1 MSLSKLSTIFE
12 NFERDKEVT
21 KSRKEK
27 GKPRS
32 DTFKAVHRPFF
43 ATEPKAAKS
52 TKEERKPRWSTSKE
66 SAQPKKKRHNLA
78 RQASD
83 PSCHMLKATQSR
95 ARLRSA
101 PACLTIARAKLLND
115 SRLTEAAK
123 QLSDQELALLY
134 EDVLKSL
141 DFYAVLHTL

>member
-1 MSLSKLSTIFE
+1 MSFSKLSTIFE
-12 NFERDKEVT
+12 NVERDKEVT

-27 GKPRS
+27 GKTRS
-32 DTFKAVHRPFF
+32 DTFKAVRRAFF

-52 TKEERKPRWSTSKE
+52 TKEERKPISSTLME
-66 SAQPKKKRHNLA
+66 SAQPTKRHNLG

-83 PSCHMLKATQSR
+83 PSCHMLKAAQSR

-101 PACLTIARAKLLND
+101 PPRLMIDRAKLLND

-123 QLSDQELALLY
+123 QLSDEELALLY
-134 EDVLKSL
+134 EDVLKPL

>member
-1 MSLSKLSTIFE
+1 MSFSKLSTIFE
-12 NFERDKEVT
+12 NVERDKEVI

-32 DTFKAVHRPFF
+32 DTFKAVHRALF
-43 ATEPKAAKS
+43 TKEPKATKS
-52 TKEERKPRWSTSKE
+52 TKEESTPRSSTSME
-66 SAQPKKKRHNLA
+66 SAQPKKSHNLG

-83 PSCHMLKATQSR
+83 PFCHTLKAAQSR

-101 PACLTIARAKLLND
+101 PARLMIDRAKLLND

-123 QLSDQELALLY
+123 QLSDEELALLY
-134 EDVLKSL
+134 EDVLKPL

>member
-1 MSLSKLSTIFE
+1 MSLSKLSTIFK

-32 DTFKAVHRPFF
+32 NTFKAVHRAFF

-52 TKEERKPRWSTSKE
+52 SKEEGKPRSSTSKE
-66 SAQPKKKRHNLA
+66 SAQPKKRHNLG

-101 PACLTIARAKLLND
+101 PPRLTIDRTKLLND

-123 QLSDQELALLY
+123 QLSDEELALLY
-134 EDVLKSL
+134 EDVLKPL